1 MAVVTITNENFE
13 DEVLAAKVPVV
24 LDFWAEWCGPCK
36 MQSPIFEA
44 LSEELAGKVKFGS
57 VNVDEQAALALKYQ
71 VMSIPM
77 LVVMQYGIFE
87 EKSDRTASE
96 EILDLLACCEAEPD
110 NKALRE
116 GNCRNKH
123 RPLWAISNI
132 IRNRYLKVPDKHAA
146 ANSDRK
152 IRYF

>member
-13 DEVLAAKVPVV
+13 DEVLAAKVPVI

-36 MQSPIFEA
+36 MQSPVFEA

-77 LVVMQYGIFE
+77 LVVMQYGIF
-87 EKSDRTASE
+87 KKKAIGLQMRE
-96 EILDLLACCEAEPD
+96 EILDLLACCEAE
-110 NKALRE
+110 
-116 GNCRNKH
+116 
-123 RPLWAISNI
+123 
-132 IRNRYLKVPDKHAA
+132 
-146 ANSDRK
+146 
-152 IRYF
+152 

>member
-13 DEVLAAKVPVV
+13 DEVLAAKVPVI

-36 MQSPIFEA
+36 MQSPVFEA

-77 LVVMQYGIFE
+77 LVVMQYGIFKK
-87 EKSDRTASE
+87 KSDRSADERGNLRS
-96 EILDLLACCEAEPD
+96 ACMLRSRID
-110 NKALRE
+110 NKALE
-116 GNCRNKH
+116 KGIA
-123 RPLWAISNI
+123 AISI
-132 IRNRYLKVPDKHAA
+132 ELLGDK
-146 ANSDRK
+146 
-152 IRYF
+152 